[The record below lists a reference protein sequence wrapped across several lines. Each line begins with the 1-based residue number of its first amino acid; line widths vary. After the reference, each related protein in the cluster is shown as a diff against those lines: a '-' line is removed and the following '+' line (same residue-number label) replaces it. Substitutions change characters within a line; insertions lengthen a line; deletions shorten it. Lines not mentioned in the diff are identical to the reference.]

1 MPWRTTSATCWTS
14 AYSSKVERTV
24 QAVYYD
30 GATSRPQEA
39 TVRVGEHNTLEVELP
54 GGDRFQWPLEHEGM
68 AWERSRAMLRLAFG
82 EHPRRVLL
90 IRDEPFIESFVLR
103 MRYTGR
109 QGTYDRMLAIARSGP
124 VLFFLGVI
132 AVLVCAY
139 LWVLPWTAERL
150 VMVVPR
156 SVDERIG
163 EAAYQ
168 QLALALREDRDR
180 TRALQ
185 EFGDRLKLAP
195 SYAPTYHVVLDDQVN
210 AFALPGGHI
219 VVFTGILDKMD
230 SAEEL
235 AALLAHEA
243 THVEERHSTRMIA
256 RSMAGYLFLSL
267 LIGDVN
273 AVVAVVADNANAL
286 RNLDYGRGLESE
298 ADGVG
303 QQRLWE
309 NGVDPQAMVKLLELL
324 QREASDMPQKVAFLS
339 SHPLTSERIAAAQ
352 AKAQELGVP
361 DRANDALVEP
371 FRRVV
376 AGTERPQGPNEGQAH

>member
-1 MPWRTTSATCWTS
+1 M
-14 AYSSKVERTV
+14 ERTV

-30 GATSRPQEA
+30 GATSRPQDA
-39 TVRVGEHNTLEVELP
+39 TVRVSDMNSLEVRLP
-54 GGDRFQWPLEHEGM
+54 NGDRFQWPLEHKGM
-68 AWERSRAMLRLAFG
+68 EWERSRTMLRLSFG

-90 IRDEPFIESFVLR
+90 IRDEPFIKSFVLR

-109 QGTYDRMLAIARSGP
+109 QSVYDRLLGLARSGP
-124 VLFFLGVI
+124 ALFLLGVI
-132 AVLVCAY
+132 AVLVGAY

-150 VMVVPR
+150 ALVVPR
-156 SVDERIG
+156 AVDERIG

-168 QLALALREDRDR
+168 QLTLAMREDRDR

-185 EFGDRLKLAP
+185 EFGDRLRLSP
-195 SYAPTYHVVLDDQVN
+195 SYAPTYHVVQDDQVN

-243 THVEERHSTRMIA
+243 THVEERHSTRMMA

-273 AVVAVVADNANAL
+273 AVVAVVAENANAL
-286 RNLDYGRGLESE
+286 RNLGYGRGLESE
-298 ADGVG
+298 ADSVG

-324 QREASDMPQKVAFLS
+324 QREAMDMPDQMAFLS
-339 SHPLTSERIAAAQ
+339 SHPLTSERIAAAR
-352 AKAQELGVP
+352 ARAGELGVP
-361 DRANDALVEP
+361 AAPNTDLDAL
-371 FRRVV
+371 FRRLV
-376 AGTERPQGPNEGQAH
+376 AGGGQDLEEIPSSDN

>member
-1 MPWRTTSATCWTS
+1 
-14 AYSSKVERTV
+14 
-24 QAVYYD
+24 
-30 GATSRPQEA
+30 
-39 TVRVGEHNTLEVELP
+39 
-54 GGDRFQWPLEHEGM
+54 
-68 AWERSRAMLRLAFG
+68 
-82 EHPRRVLL
+82 
-90 IRDEPFIESFVLR
+90 
-103 MRYTGR
+103 
-109 QGTYDRMLAIARSGP
+109 
-124 VLFFLGVI
+124 
-132 AVLVCAY
+132 
-139 LWVLPWTAERL
+139 
-150 VMVVPR
+150 
-156 SVDERIG
+156 
-163 EAAYQ
+163 
-168 QLALALREDRDR
+168 LALALREDRDR

-195 SYAPTYHVVLDDQVN
+195 SYAPTYHVVQDDQVN

>member
-1 MPWRTTSATCWTS
+1 M
-14 AYSSKVERTV
+14 
-24 QAVYYD
+24 
-30 GATSRPQEA
+30 
-39 TVRVGEHNTLEVELP
+39 RVGEHNTLEVELP

-298 ADGVG
+298 ADEVG

-376 AGTERPQGPNEGQAH
+376 AGSDRPQGPNEGQAH

>member
-1 MPWRTTSATCWTS
+1 M
-14 AYSSKVERTV
+14 
-24 QAVYYD
+24 
-30 GATSRPQEA
+30 
-39 TVRVGEHNTLEVELP
+39 RVGEHNTLEVELP

-298 ADGVG
+298 ADEVG